1 MLFVCCCRSLI
12 LCTHYHLVTA
22 GSTLLIV
29 DNPILLIQD
38 AVIPNNSLLALDRLV
53 NDPLHCITD
62 LSPCCDTNRSGN
74 WFPPEGTDPVST
86 FANSTE
92 LYQSWGDD
100 QSIRLHS
107 SNQTDPMGSGLYS
120 CEVPDSNGD
129 MQILYVGV
137 YSNITAGK
145 LAMTTYIT
153 VINNG

>member
-1 MLFVCCCRSLI
+1 MIHFTASL
-12 LCTHYHLVTA
+12 H
-22 GSTLLIV
+22 
-29 DNPILLIQD
+29 
-38 AVIPNNSLLALDRLV
+38 
-53 NDPLHCITD
+53 
-62 LSPCCDTNRSGN
+62 LSPCCDTNRSGS

-120 CEVPDSNGD
+120 CEVLDSNGD

-145 LAMTTYIT
+145 LSMTTLQLLKLSIT
-153 VINNG
+153 VKHFSATRCC